1 LKIVIVGAGEVGFHI
16 ASRLA
21 FEKKDVVVIDKSPE
35 ALRRVSESLDVQAV
49 QGCGSNP
56 KILEEVGVKAADL
69 LLAVTDSDETNLIA
83 CLFAGILSPATIRL
97 ARIRGEEY
105 LLYEDALREPPYG
118 IDVLINPEAEAVKT
132 VVRLLQVPGA
142 VDVGEF
148 AEGRIKV
155 IGVRLEG
162 SCPVNGTKLVDL
174 RKKTGEQKILVV
186 AIKREDRLIIPS
198 GDDQLQ
204 EGDMIYFVSEE
215 KELKAALK
223 IFGKSAERFNRVLL
237 VGGGN
242 LGFKLAKAL
251 EGLSIHTKLIDKDP
265 DRCRELAEHL
275 DKVIVLHGDGSEQG
289 ILEEENVRDMDVVAT
304 LTGDEETNILTS
316 LLAQRLGAQKT
327 VTRISKF
334 SYFPLVSAIGLDHIV
349 SSRLAAIN
357 TILQHVRR
365 GKVLSAMALKGEEAE
380 VLEAVAL
387 ETSDVVGKP
396 LRNISFPKGAL
407 VVTIIRGDEVIIPTG
422 ESVIEPEDRIIILST
437 RQAIPQVEKALT
449 VKLEYF

>member
-1 LKIVIVGAGEVGFHI
+1 MKIVIVGAGEVGFHI

-49 QGCGSNP
+49 YGCGSNP
-56 KILEEVGVKAADL
+56 KILEQVGVKAADL

-83 CLFAGILSPATIRL
+83 CLFAGILSPATIKL

-105 LLYEDALREPPYG
+105 LLYEGALREAPYG

-155 IGVRLEG
+155 IGVRLDKTC
-162 SCPVNGTKLVDL
+162 SVNGTKLVDL
-174 RKKTGEQKILVV
+174 RKKTGQQKILVV

-198 GDDQLQ
+198 GDDELQ

-251 EGLSIHTKLIDKDP
+251 EGLSIHTKLIEKNP
-265 DRCRELAEHL
+265 DRCRELAELL

-289 ILEEENVRDMDVVAT
+289 VLEEENVRDMDVVAT

-407 VVTIIRGDEVIIPTG
+407 VVSIIRADEVIIPTG
-422 ESVIEPEDRIIILST
+422 ESVIQPEDRIIILST

>member
-1 LKIVIVGAGEVGFHI
+1 LKIVIIGAGEVGFHI

-21 FEKKDVVVIDKSPE
+21 LEKKDVVVIDQNPE
-35 ALRRVSESLDVQAV
+35 ALRRVFESLDVQAV

-56 KILEEVGVKAADL
+56 KILEEVGVKTADL

-83 CLFAGILSPATIRL
+83 CLFAGILSPATIKL

-105 LLYEDALREPPYG
+105 LLYEDALREAPYG

-155 IGVRLEG
+155 IGVRLDG
-162 SCPVNGTKLVDL
+162 ACPVNGTKLVDL
-174 RKKTGEQKILVV
+174 REKTGEQKILVV

-204 EGDMIYFVSEE
+204 EGDLIYFVSEE

-251 EGLSIHTKLIDKDP
+251 EGLSIHTKLIEKDP

-334 SYFPLVSAIGLDHIV
+334 SYFPLVAAIGLDHIV

-396 LRNISFPKGAL
+396 LRNIHFPKGAL
-407 VVTIIRGDEVIIPTG
+407 VVSIIRAEEVIIPTG
-422 ESVIEPEDRIIILST
+422 ESVIQPEDRIIILST

>member
-1 LKIVIVGAGEVGFHI
+1 MKIVIVGAGEVGFHI

-155 IGVRLEG
+155 IGVRLDG

-251 EGLSIHTKLIDKDP
+251 EGLSIHTKLIEKDP

>member
-155 IGVRLEG
+155 IGVRLDG

-251 EGLSIHTKLIDKDP
+251 EGLSIHTKLIEKDP

>member
-1 LKIVIVGAGEVGFHI
+1 MKIVIVGAGEVGFHI

-21 FEKKDVVVIDKSPE
+21 FEKKDVVVIDNSPE

-83 CLFAGILSPATIRL
+83 CLFAGILSPATIKL

-105 LLYEDALREPPYG
+105 LLYEDALREAPYG

-142 VDVGEF
+142 LDVGEF

-155 IGVRLEG
+155 IGVRLDG
-162 SCPVNGTKLVDL
+162 ACSVNGTKLVDL
-174 RKKTGEQKILVV
+174 RKKTGEKKILVV

-198 GDDQLQ
+198 GEDQLQ
-204 EGDMIYFVSEE
+204 EGDIIYFVSEE
-215 KELKAALK
+215 KEVKAALK

-251 EGLSIHTKLIDKDP
+251 EGLSIHTKLIEKSP
-265 DRCRELAEHL
+265 DRCRELAEQL

-407 VVTIIRGDEVIIPTG
+407 VVSIIRADEVIIPTG
-422 ESVIEPEDRIIILST
+422 DSVIQPEDRIIILST

>member
-1 LKIVIVGAGEVGFHI
+1 MKIVIVGAGEVGFHI

-21 FEKKDVVVIDKSPE
+21 FEKKDVVVIDNSPE

-49 QGCGSNP
+49 CGCGSNP

-97 ARIRGEEY
+97 ARIRGGEY
-105 LLYEDALREPPYG
+105 LLYEDALRKPPYG
-118 IDVLINPEAEAVKT
+118 IDVLINPEDEAVKA

-148 AEGRIKV
+148 AQGRIKV
-155 IGVRLEG
+155 IGVRLDG
-162 SCPVNGTKLVDL
+162 TCAVNGTKLVDL
-174 RKKTGEQKILVV
+174 RNKTGEQKILVV

-198 GDDQLQ
+198 GDDKLQ
-204 EGDMIYFVSEE
+204 EGDLIYFVSEE

-223 IFGKSAERFNRVLL
+223 IFGKSAERFNRMLL

-242 LGFKLAKAL
+242 LGLKLAKAL
-251 EGLSIHTKLIDKDP
+251 EGLSIHTKLIEKNP
-265 DRCRELAEHL
+265 DRCRELAERL

-289 ILEEENVRDMDVVAT
+289 VLEEENVRDMDVVAT

-327 VTRISKF
+327 VTRINKF

-387 ETSDVVGKP
+387 ATSDVVGKP

-407 VVTIIRGDEVIIPTG
+407 VVSIIRADEVIIPTG
-422 ESVIEPEDRIIILST
+422 DSVIEPEDRIIILST
-437 RQAIPQVEKALT
+437 HQAIPQVEKALT

>member
-1 LKIVIVGAGEVGFHI
+1 MKIVIVGAGEVGFHI

-105 LLYEDALREPPYG
+105 LLYGDALREPPYG

-142 VDVGEF
+142 LDVGEF

-155 IGVRLEG
+155 IGVRLDKA
-162 SCPVNGTKLVDL
+162 CPVKGTKLVDL

-186 AIKREDRLIIPS
+186 AIKRDDRLIIPS
-198 GDDQLQ
+198 GDDRLQ
-204 EGDMIYFVSEE
+204 AGDMIYFVSEE

-223 IFGKSAERFNRVLL
+223 IFGKTAERFNRVLL

-251 EGLSIHTKLIDKDP
+251 EGLSIHTKLIEKSP
-265 DRCRELAEHL
+265 DRCRELAEQL

-407 VVTIIRGDEVIIPTG
+407 VVSIIRAEEVIIPTG
-422 ESVIEPEDRIIILST
+422 DSVIKPEDQIIILST

>member
-1 LKIVIVGAGEVGFHI
+1 MKIVIVGAGEVGFHI

-49 QGCGSNP
+49 YGCGSNP
-56 KILEEVGVKAADL
+56 KILEQVGVKAADL

-83 CLFAGILSPATIRL
+83 CLFAGILSPATIKL

-105 LLYEDALREPPYG
+105 LLYEGALREAPYG

-155 IGVRLEG
+155 IGVRLDKTC
-162 SCPVNGTKLVDL
+162 SVNGTKLVDL
-174 RKKTGEQKILVV
+174 RKKTGQQKILVV

-198 GDDQLQ
+198 GDDELQ

-251 EGLSIHTKLIDKDP
+251 EGLSIHTKLIEKDP
-265 DRCRELAEHL
+265 DRCRELAELL

-289 ILEEENVRDMDVVAT
+289 VLEEENVRDMDVVAT

-407 VVTIIRGDEVIIPTG
+407 VVSIIRADEVIIPTG
-422 ESVIEPEDRIIILST
+422 ESVIQPEDRIIILST

>member
-1 LKIVIVGAGEVGFHI
+1 MKIVIVGAGEVGFHI

-21 FEKKDVVVIDKSPE
+21 LEKKDVVVIDKSPE

-49 QGCGSNP
+49 RGCGSNP
-56 KILEEVGVKAADL
+56 KILEEVGIKAADL

-83 CLFAGILSPATIRL
+83 CLFAGILSPATIKL

-105 LLYEDALREPPYG
+105 LLYADQLREAPYG

-142 VDVGEF
+142 LDVGEF

-155 IGVRLEG
+155 IGVRLDG
-162 SCPVNGTKLVDL
+162 TCSVNGTKLVDL
-174 RKKTGEQKILVV
+174 RKKTGKKKILVV

-198 GDDQLQ
+198 GEDQLQ

-251 EGLSIHTKLIDKDP
+251 EGLSIHTKLIEKNP
-265 DRCRELAEHL
+265 DRCRELAEQL
-275 DKVIVLHGDGSEQG
+275 DKVVVLHGDGSEQG
-289 ILEEENVRDMDVVAT
+289 ILEEENVQDMDVVAT
-304 LTGDEETNILTS
+304 LTGDEETNVLTS
-316 LLAQRLGAQKT
+316 LLAQRLGARKT

-334 SYFPLVSAIGLDHIV
+334 SYFPLVAAIGLDHIV

-396 LRNISFPKGAL
+396 LRNIPFPKGAL
-407 VVTIIRGDEVIIPTG
+407 VVSIIRADEVIIPTG
-422 ESVIEPEDRIIILST
+422 ESVIQPEDRIIILST
-437 RQAIPQVEKALT
+437 RQGIPQVEKALT